1 MKKFLVLYQSSV
13 PASEQMAKS
22 SPEQATVLEFLAMP
36 GMPQK

>member
-13 PASEQMAKS
+13 PASEQIAKS
-22 SPEQATVLEFLAMP
+22 SPEQALEFLAMP